1 MDALHRP
8 LGQPVIALRLALM
21 VGTMPIRLPAKIG
34 GHPEQAPRGRRR
46 GGAQSK
52 DPVGCKTD
60 ARTSWVLSRD
70 ASTPFRL
77 RLRPRRNSAQH
88 DLDLERKTSHTPG
101 KLTGNRTG
109 MVGTRRGMLSGTLE
123 CGGKRQRHA
132 AFGGDF
138 GWTHGAVLCTRV
150 AKAVSP
156 LVPRFAT
163 ALQGFAIAVTANSPH
178 SFAQFRETQ

>member
-1 MDALHRP
+1 MDALSKH
-8 LGQPVIALRLALM
+8 LGQTVIALRLALM
-21 VGTMPIRLPAKIG
+21 VGTMPVRLLAKIG
-34 GHPEQAPRGRRR
+34 GHPERAPRGRRR
-46 GGAQSK
+46 GGAQLK
-52 DPVGCKTD
+52 DPVGCKTG
-60 ARTSWVLSRD
+60 AQISWVLSRD
-70 ASTPFRL
+70 ASTPFRP

-88 DLDLERKTSHTPG
+88 DLDFERKSSHTPG

-109 MVGTRRGMLSGTLE
+109 MVGTKRGMLSGNLE

-138 GWTHGAVLCTRV
+138 GRAHGAVLRTRV